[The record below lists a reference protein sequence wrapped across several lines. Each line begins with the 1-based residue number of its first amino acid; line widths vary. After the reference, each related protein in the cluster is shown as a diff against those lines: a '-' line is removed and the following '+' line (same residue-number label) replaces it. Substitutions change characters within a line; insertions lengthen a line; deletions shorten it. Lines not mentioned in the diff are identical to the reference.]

1 MKENRT
7 PPFKT
12 SIAQSQTEPRNK
24 VHEYTN
30 AMRFQPVKGNLLLR
44 FWFPGNYIHI
54 FSHRQYWEL

>member
-44 FWFPGNYIHI
+44 F
-54 FSHRQYWEL
+54 